1 MTNMLGVLLAFLTL
15 ATVNC
20 RPNFAYNQSV
30 PYTNLQSDLDSFNV
44 LDVFMSYDQTNQWLA
59 ALAAE
64 YPDKCKVQPI
74 GDSFYGLDINA
85 IHINTQQSKKIF
97 VVANLNAR
105 EWAAMTSAIYIIHE
119 LVRNSNRYPDAAK
132 YQWVVVPIT
141 NPDGYEY
148 TRTTDRFWRKN
159 RYPQTETEFGTDLN
173 RNFDYM
179 WDLLLNE
186 EDDDRLGETYRGPVP
201 LSEFEARAIA
211 KFLQQNANSIV
222 LYVDLQAYG
231 EYLMIPWGYTKDP
244 APNADFLTTVAQAGS
259 KAITDPTRVPRDAP
273 FYLVGSAAELMKP
286 APGSSIDY
294 CLSVGVKACIA
305 MKLTNRSYEIYTWG
319 IPIFG
324 QQALAAVQ
332 AMADKADEG

>member
-1 MTNMLGVLLAFLTL
+1 MLVIGVLLAFLTL

-20 RPNFAYNQSV
+20 RSNFAYNQSV

-74 GDSFYGLDINA
+74 GDSYYSLDINA
-85 IHINTQQSKKIF
+85 IYINTQQSKKIF

-119 LVRNSNRYPDAAK
+119 LVRNSNSYPDATN
-132 YQWVVVPIT
+132 YQWVVIPIA
-141 NPDGYEY
+141 NPDGYDY
-148 TRTTDRFWRKN
+148 TKSTDRFWRKN
-159 RYPQTETEFGTDLN
+159 RTPQTVVDFGTDLN

-179 WDLLLNE
+179 WDVLINKK
-186 EDDDRLGETYRGPVP
+186 DDFLQSETYRGPFAF
-201 LSEFEARAIA
+201 SETESKAIGQ
-211 KFLQQNANSIV
+211 FLQQNANSIV

-244 APNADFLTTVAQAGS
+244 APNAEFLTTVAQAGS

-305 MKLTNRSYEIYTWG
+305 MKLTNRSYEIRTFG
-319 IPIFG
+319 IPIYG